1 MGGWLG
7 QRSVADGKGSREAC
21 GRSQRKLKK
30 KRAEGRR
37 GGKLGSIAER
47 AFLQAGHPEQK
58 QGSKLKRIGRSVQPD
73 SLGPGMV
80 FSLFCFPCF
89 STVLLCF

>member
-1 MGGWLG
+1 M
-7 QRSVADGKGSREAC
+7 
-21 GRSQRKLKK
+21 KK
-30 KRAEGRR
+30 KAGKEKEKKKQEAGRIAEG
-37 GGKLGSIAER
+37 

-73 SLGPGMV
+73 SLGTGMV

-89 STVLLCF
+89 